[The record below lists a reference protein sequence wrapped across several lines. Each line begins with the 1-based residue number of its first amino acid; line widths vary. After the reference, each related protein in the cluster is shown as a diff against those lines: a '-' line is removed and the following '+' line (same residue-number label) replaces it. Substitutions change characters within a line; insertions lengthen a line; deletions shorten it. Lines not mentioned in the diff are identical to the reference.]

1 MDQEEKIKERKIS
14 KYGIFIRIKINFIN
28 SFNKFKN
35 KDDVEQTAN
44 HREKAKKVK
53 K

>member
-1 MDQEEKIKERKIS
+1 MEKEKEKKIS

-28 SFNKFKN
+28 SFNKFRN
-35 KDDVEQTAN
+35 KDDVEQHAN
-44 HREKAKKVK
+44 SRKKNK